1 MDAVR
6 ILQAILYAFVMKAGL
21 TPSVM
26 LMSMNVVYHH
36 PTVKMAGRAATQRA
50 ASTAPVH
57 LGFQALLVVRT
68 SETHVPV
75 VRVEMELVFVSP
87 QQPIHA
93 SVQWDSLEQHAQ
105 QLVSYST
112 TACIYESTYLIL
124 YCIRVCVLVYCTMFK
139 VQ

>member
-1 MDAVR
+1 
-6 ILQAILYAFVMKAGL
+6 MKAGL

-26 LMSMNVVYHH
+26 LMSMNVIYHH
-36 PTVKMAGRAATQRA
+36 PAVKMAGPAPTQRA

-75 VRVEMELVFVSP
+75 DPVEMELVSVSP

-105 QLVSYST
+105 QLVSY
-112 TACIYESTYLIL
+112 
-124 YCIRVCVLVYCTMFK
+124 V
-139 VQ
+139 